1 MDTLGLV
8 DSLSKFIIVHKDISY
23 VLLFLGS
30 MFDVLIGF
38 SFFVYGEIFFFTG
51 TILAGLG
58 VLNIWLVMI
67 TLYLGGIVG
76 DNLSYFLGRKY
87 GIGLYYSLRHTIYIK
102 KFINSHHYNKGVKYF
117 QKYGALSV
125 FLGRLLGPLAWIT
138 PFVAG
143 IYKLDYKKFF
153 IYDFVGI
160 IIGIGEFIIVGY
172 FFGKH
177 FDEILKLSSIYIYI
191 IIFAVVIFVFL
202 LYYVKKRKF
211 LTQIRE
217 YLKDGKKK
225 VLVFLMKEFSIAS
238 IILVLIYSL
247 FLYFIFFFDSAGKK
261 VNILKVYQVSVLKN
275 VKYFGT
281 YYIDDKKRI
290 IQPINIIIKSNLNL
304 SFILDGKWIK
314 NDIFFK
320 NRISLKKYFSLV
332 SEKVPPVS
340 SLYFEN
346 LPQNSAYQF
355 RSNSL
360 SKREHIRFWIFRER
374 NSPIKIYYATISYD
388 NGYDFSFYNYFF
400 TPTHRINKDIDKSRN
415 FFYRYLLNRK
425 DLNTNCKYFQTKY
438 AIKEIK
444 GDNEPSEEQIFYT
457 DGKILKCQIEK
468 R

>member
-1 MDTLGLV
+1 MDILSLV
-8 DSLSKFIIVHKDISY
+8 DSLSKFIIIHKDISY
-23 VLLFLGS
+23 LLLFLGS

-38 SFFVYGEIFFFTG
+38 SFFVYGEIFFFAG

-58 VLNIWLVMI
+58 VLDIWYVMMA
-67 TLYLGGIVG
+67 LYLGGIVG

-87 GIGLYYSLRHTIYIK
+87 GIGLYSSLRHTIYIK
-102 KFINSHHYNKGVKYF
+102 KFINSRNYNKGVKYF

-153 IYDFVGI
+153 IYDLVGI

-172 FFGKH
+172 FFGRH
-177 FDEILKLSSIYIYI
+177 FDKILKLSSIYMYI
-191 IIFAVVIFVFL
+191 IVFAIVIFISL
-202 LYYVKKRKF
+202 LYYAKKRK
-211 LTQIRE
+211 LLIQIKQYIKE
-217 YLKDGKKK
+217 EKKK

-238 IILVLIYSL
+238 IILVLVYSL
-247 FLYFIFFFDSAGKK
+247 FLYFIFFLDSADKK
-261 VNILKVYQVSVLKN
+261 VNIPKAYKISMLKDTKH
-275 VKYFGT
+275 FGT

-304 SFILDGKWIK
+304 SVILDGKWVK

-320 NRISLKKYFSLV
+320 NRITLRKYFSLV
-332 SEKVPPVS
+332 SEKNPPVS
-340 SLYFEN
+340 SLYFSD

-355 RSNSL
+355 KSSYL
-360 SKREHIRFWIFRER
+360 SKREHIRFWIFGK
-374 NSPIKIYYATISYD
+374 NKSSIKTYYATISYD
-388 NGYDFSFYNYFF
+388 NGYAFSFYNYFF
-400 TPTHRINKDIDKSRN
+400 TPIHKINKDIDKSRD
-415 FFYRYLLNRK
+415 FFYRYLSSRK
-425 DLNTNCKYFQTKY
+425 DLKINCRYLQTKY

-444 GDNEPSEEQIFYT
+444 GDNEPSEEQMFYT
-457 DGKILKCQIEK
+457 DGKILKCQIKK